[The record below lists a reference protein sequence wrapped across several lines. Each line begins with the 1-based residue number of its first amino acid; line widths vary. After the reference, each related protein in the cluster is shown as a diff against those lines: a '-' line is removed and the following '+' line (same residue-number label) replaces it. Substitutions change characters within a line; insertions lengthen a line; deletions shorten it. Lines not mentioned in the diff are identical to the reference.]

1 MSKAI
6 FILTGLIL
14 MVVLFACKAE
24 TTGDIS
30 PQTIQN
36 YQYNEG
42 KTKLEWTAY
51 KTNSKVP
58 VTGGFNEIIVASESS
73 NDPKEVIES
82 LTFTINTAS
91 VETNNE
97 DRNGKIVKHFF
108 ETINSPTIEG
118 RIKSLDD
125 DNSATIEVTMN
136 GITFDVVG
144 TYTLEGPIFTFE
156 SIVDVS
162 SWNGVPGITALN
174 EVCNELHIEKDG
186 SSKLWTEVK
195 LSLSTK
201 LKTVS

>member
-6 FILTGLIL
+6 FILTGLFFIGIL
-14 MVVLFACKAE
+14 FSCKGESTADVV
-24 TTGDIS
+24 
-30 PQTIQN
+30 PQAIQN

-42 KTKLEWTAY
+42 VTNLEWTAY
-51 KTNSKVP
+51 KTSSKLP
-58 VTGGFNEIIVASESS
+58 VTGGFNEINVIAESS

-97 DRNGKIVKHFF
+97 DRNGKIAKHFF
-108 ETINSPTIEG
+108 ETINTPTIEG
-118 RIKSLDD
+118 KFKSLEN

-136 GITFDVVG
+136 GIAFDVVG
-144 TYTLEGPIFTFE
+144 TYTLEGPDFSFE

-174 EVCNELHIEKDG
+174 EVCSDLHIEKDG
-186 SSKLWTEVK
+186 TSLLWTEVK
-195 LSLSTK
+195 LSFNTK
-201 LKTVS
+201 LKMVL